1 MSEHLLI
8 KILLDLSNTKLG
20 DLIIANFLTSPRI
33 FPEAG
38 GKQVRRG

>member
-20 DLIIANFLTSPRI
+20 YSIIANFLISPMRFI
-33 FPEAG
+33 DCS
-38 GKQVRRG
+38 